1 MSLNEKIREFK
12 SLQEDRVRE
21 HKKLDLAFKTY
32 LSSGPEYDFKTFQV
46 AVGEATKSFK
56 DTSNEILKLKS
67 LPHFRKR
74 LKETVEYQLL
84 AQEANDD
91 PDDDVADARDKKPRF
106 LNARTLI
113 CIHGNVE
120 HFKNIIISPFALMQL
135 KCVNCKSLMPSNQG
149 ECHQCPL
156 YATYS

>member
-67 LPHFRKR
+67 LLISEKEYENTFKQSIEEIQILEGEK

-91 PDDDVADARDKKPRF
+91 PDDDVADAS
-106 LNARTLI
+106 AREKSKLLSQI
-113 CIHGNVE
+113 NE
-120 HFKNIIISPFALMQL
+120 HIADAMEEIRYLLTDLEELDEGKD
-135 KCVNCKSLMPSNQG
+135 
-149 ECHQCPL
+149 
-156 YATYS
+156 